1 MSFLTS
7 EIKRPLYWGLAW
19 IFTFINFT
27 AFIVSRNQTW
37 IQNPGR
43 AWMNASATEFR
54 NYPASDFE
62 RTLSCYG
69 FGQCQRIG
77 GALIVQ
83 PIIFFGDFLSKF
95 YYFDFNENSQIF
107 VIQMSGLAWRIFC
120 IGFLGLIVH
129 HFSLRLSVTLFF
141 LNFLFLTLSGVIL
154 RGVGRLIDLLP
165 ISSSQSFAVRSTSA
179 FRDFPFENLAWY
191 DFGLFFAIA
200 LIIYLVVNNLR
211 EDISFKKL
219 FLFGL
224 FLTAFFEFLGFVF
237 ALSLVATLRSS
248 KTVAGKSRIEMV
260 KIFSAALVG
269 TPLWLLLIYAYQK
282 IVKSNFPQFFTENF
296 DDVQSRSDSLIWA
309 LKNPIANLISSPS
322 LVLQIILTLI
332 QCSVFAFI
340 SGRIARKLFRFGE
353 ISSKFLLATKS
364 VMCSFILITLV
375 TFFIAYGVNLLAGEH
390 ARQTIGIQISLF
402 MYLFFKSM
410 TFPNKAEV
418 EGLI

>member
-1 MSFLTS
+1 
-7 EIKRPLYWGLAW
+7 
-19 IFTFINFT
+19 
-27 AFIVSRNQTW
+27 
-37 IQNPGR
+37 
-43 AWMNASATEFR
+43 MNASATEFR

-77 GALIVQ
+77 GALTVQ
-83 PIIFFGDFLSKF
+83 PIIFLGDFLSKF

-120 IGFLGLIVH
+120 IGFLGLIIH
-129 HFSLRLSVTLFF
+129 YFSMRLSVALFF
-141 LNFLFLTLSGVIL
+141 LNSLFLTLSGVFL
-154 RGVGRLIDLLP
+154 RGVGQLIDLLP
-165 ISSSQSFAVRSTSA
+165 FNFSQSFAVRSTSA
-179 FRDFPFENLAWY
+179 FRDFPFESLAWY
-191 DFGLFFAIA
+191 DFGLFFGIA

-211 EDISFKKL
+211 EDISFRKL

-237 ALSLVATLRSS
+237 ALSLVTALRSS
-248 KTVAGKSRIEMV
+248 KIVAKKSNVEIV
-260 KIFSAALVG
+260 KFFSAALVG

-282 IVKSNFPQFFTENF
+282 IAKSNFPQFFTEDF
-296 DDVQSRSDSLIWA
+296 DDVQNRSSALLWA
-309 LKNPIANLISSPS
+309 LKNPIANLISNPS
-322 LVLQIILTLI
+322 VIFQIILILI

-364 VMCSFILITLV
+364 VMYSFVSIMLV
-375 TFFIAYGVNLLAGEH
+375 TFFIAYGVKLLAGEH

-402 MYLFFKSM
+402 TYLFFKSM
-410 TFPNKAEV
+410 TVPDDVEV
-418 EGLI
+418 KESV